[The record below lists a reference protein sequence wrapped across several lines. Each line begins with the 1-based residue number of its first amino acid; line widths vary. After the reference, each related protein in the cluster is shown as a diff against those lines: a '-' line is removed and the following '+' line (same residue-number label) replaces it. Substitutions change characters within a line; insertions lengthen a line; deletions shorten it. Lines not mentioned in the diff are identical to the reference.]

1 VRVSRLFTGAA
12 ASARSSA
19 AAADC
24 RPLAVASARV
34 AGSRTRSG
42 AVACAVPAGAEA
54 EASSAGSGAGSGV
67 ASGRVRVTNARSES
81 GDATTVPVPTWP
93 CVTVAGCCSSS
104 VSSAAASESGL
115 SCGAACGSVGRDAS
129 GSAED
134 AAGVPESASSDTAI
148 ATEGSKA
155 AGADGGVARLAVV
168 VASVDGE
175 AAVVSEGCGAGVV
188 SGRLSGCSLKAIT
201 ATGLITGFTETRV
214 SSGGGR
220 KVSRGGVLLVNDHK
234 AIKDIVDGTSNT
246 IALGE
251 QSGVLIDTSGNEQ
264 HWNPSTRFGIALGT
278 VGTSQTQNS
287 VYNVATVRYTI
298 NNKDNNGAGWDTSS
312 YGVNSGN
319 SGAGAPNAPLN
330 SEHPGGTMVLLTD
343 GAVRFLNE
351 GTALETLAQ
360 LATRDD
366 GKAISGL

>member
-1 VRVSRLFTGAA
+1 MVTREFSTLIFSSSYWGVAMASKHNLSREGFTLIELLVVIAIIGVLVGLLLPAVQQAREAARRTACTNKVKQLGLALHNHHDALKRFPPGVSRNQTPYGNAGANPGGWGGRGWLCYLLAYLEEVQLGSDIETEAA
-12 ASARSSA
+12 ASSMI
-19 AAADC
+19 D
-24 RPLAVASARV
+24 PV
-34 AGSRTRSG
+34 AGRNVSLPQVRCPSASIAEFDSFGQKHATSCYTAISG
-42 AVACAVPAGAEA
+42 AAE
-54 EASSAGSGAGSGV
+54 
-67 ASGRVRVTNARSES
+67 
-81 GDATTVPVPTWP
+81 
-93 CVTVAGCCSSS
+93 
-104 VSSAAASESGL
+104 
-115 SCGAACGSVGRDAS
+115 
-129 GSAED
+129 
-134 AAGVPESASSDTAI
+134 
-148 ATEGSKA
+148 
-155 AGADGGVARLAVV
+155 
-168 VASVDGE
+168 
-175 AAVVSEGCGAGVV
+175 
-188 SGRLSGCSLKAIT
+188 
-201 ATGLITGFTETRV
+201 GLITGFTETRV

-220 KVSRGGVLLVNDHK
+220 KVSRGGVLLINNHTSM
-234 AIKDIVDGTSNT
+234 KDIVDGTSNT

-319 SGAGAPNAPLN
+319 NGAGAPNAPLN